1 MKSEERVVNNTDERF
16 ASALDMADEFIDSLG
31 IDAKDALHM
40 RLLVEETLGMVKAMT
55 RDFKAVFWIECEEN
69 EYRIKLSAKTSMEME
84 KKDQLLSVSKSGKNA
99 AARGFMGKIS
109 DIIENSML
117 SLNEVNSLNEQ
128 YGVGVVNYGSMGAG
142 MVAGT
147 PVIAGDSFQWTL
159 DNYRSALDEAEDGDP
174 ARAAYDELEKSIVA
188 KLAKDVIV
196 GVKKD
201 KVDMEIIG
209 ELKYTTA

>member
-16 ASALDMADEFIDSLG
+16 ASALNMADEFIDSLG

-55 RDFKAVFWIECEEN
+55 GDFKAVFWIECEGN
-69 EYRIKLSAKTSMEME
+69 EYRIKLTAHTNMEMD

-99 AARGFMGKIS
+99 AAKGFMGKIS

-128 YGVGVVNYGSMGAG
+128 YGVGVASFGSMGAG

-147 PVIAGDSFQWTL
+147 PIIAGDSFQWTL
-159 DNYRSALDEAEDGDP
+159 DNYREALNKADDNDP
-174 ARAAYDELEKSIVA
+174 VKAASDELEKSIVA

-196 GVKKD
+196 GVRKD
-201 KVDMEIIG
+201 KVEMEIVG
-209 ELKYTTA
+209 EFRNSR